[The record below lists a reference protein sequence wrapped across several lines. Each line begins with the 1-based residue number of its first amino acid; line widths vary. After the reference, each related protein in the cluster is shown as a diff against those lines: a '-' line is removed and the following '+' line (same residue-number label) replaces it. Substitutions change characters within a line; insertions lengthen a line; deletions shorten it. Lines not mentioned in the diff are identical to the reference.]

1 MVRSVDCTLV
11 HFLESLCWR
20 YSSGNRMELATIPK
34 VVARSLQMVSLMSRI
49 VLLLLIVSTSTTAL
63 AIDPV
68 LRMSQYAHTSW
79 RLQDGVFNG
88 IPTAIVQT
96 TDGYLWIGTSSG
108 LMRFDGVRFVPWT
121 PPLKE
126 SALADGVYSL
136 GASQDGSLWIGSSL
150 LMRWKDGKLSSYPSL
165 DGRVNAILDD
175 PAGGVWITRSRTHD
189 GRGPLCHIFDERV
202 ECFAIEMASRFLT
215 QELCSET
222 HPEIYGWVEVGAWP
236 EASRAHSKHSF
247 HPL

>member
-1 MVRSVDCTLV
+1 M
-11 HFLESLCWR
+11 SLR
-20 YSSGNRMELATIPK
+20 K
-34 VVARSLQMVSLMSRI
+34 
-49 VLLLLIVSTSTTAL
+49 LLLIFFTLEAAVHPLLAL
-63 AIDPV
+63 NPEA
-68 LRMSQYAHTSW
+68 RMSQYAHTSW

-121 PPLKE
+121 PPLKG
-126 SALADGVYSL
+126 SVLADGVYSL

-202 ECFAIEMASRFLT
+202 ECFGNRDGI
-215 QELCSET
+215 
-222 HPEIYGWVEVGAWP
+222 
-236 EASRAHSKHSF
+236 
-247 HPL
+247 